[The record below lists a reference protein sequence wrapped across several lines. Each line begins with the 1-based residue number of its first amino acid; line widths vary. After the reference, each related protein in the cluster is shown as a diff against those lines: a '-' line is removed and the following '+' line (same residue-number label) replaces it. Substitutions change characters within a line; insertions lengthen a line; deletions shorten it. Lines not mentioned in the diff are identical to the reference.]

1 MPATA
6 ATLENWNTADASRFA
21 VEFVLCD
28 ANGEARSVRRWG
40 VAALLKRMAEMASQR
55 D

>member
-6 ATLENWNTADASRFA
+6 ATLENWNTADPARLA

-28 ANGEARSVRRWG
+28 ANGEARAVRHWG
-40 VAALLKRMAEMASQR
+40 LAGLLKRMAEMAAQR